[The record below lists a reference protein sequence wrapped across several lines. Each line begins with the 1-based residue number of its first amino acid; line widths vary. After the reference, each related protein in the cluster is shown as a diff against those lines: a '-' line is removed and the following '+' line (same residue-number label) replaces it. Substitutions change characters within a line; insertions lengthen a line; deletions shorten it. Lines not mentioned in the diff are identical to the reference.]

1 MQPRV
6 DTTGGLTGAI
16 VYWLLVCMGVSSL
29 AMCVLWPEWREHQ
42 AIRTAE
48 QVQRRRVESLRRTL
62 RDEHRRLEALQDD
75 PAVIARLARR
85 ELNYRGPSDRLVS
98 VMVASTALDVPRSLD
113 LSFDGASSAGLD
125 GNVQPLSI
133 SPPFAAFLPQY
144 DYDHLFSD
152 DRCRWILATLSVG
165 LLVVAVILFRRRPV
179 DNPYSTQV

>member
-16 VYWLLVCMGVSSL
+16 VYWLLVWMGVSSL
-29 AMCVLWPEWREHQ
+29 AMCALCPEWREYQ

-62 RDEHRRLEALQDD
+62 REERRRLEALQDD

-98 VMVASTALDVPRSLD
+98 VKVANAAPDVPRSPNF
-113 LSFDGASSAGLD
+113 SFDGESLAGSD
-125 GNVQPLSI
+125 GHLQPLSI
-133 SPPFAAFLPQY
+133 STPFAAFLPQY
-144 DYDHLFSD
+144 DYDRLFSD

-165 LLVVAVILFRRRPV
+165 LLSVAVILFRRRPV
-179 DNPYSTQV
+179 DSPCSTKA

>member
-16 VYWLLVCMGVSSL
+16 VYWLLICMGVSSL

-48 QVQRRRVESLRRTL
+48 QVQRRRVESLRSTL
-62 RDEHRRLEALQDD
+62 REERRRLEALQDD

-85 ELNYRGPSDRLVS
+85 ELNYRGPLDRLVA
-98 VMVASTALDVPRSLD
+98 VKVASTALGVPRSLE
-113 LSFDGASSAGLD
+113 LGFDGETLPRLD
-125 GNVQPLSI
+125 GNSQPLTI

-165 LLVVAVILFRRRPV
+165 LLAVAVILFRRRPV
-179 DNPYSTQV
+179 DRPCSTQP